1 MVSSSY
7 RFGWKLKPAS
17 IDSDVRI
24 FYVKE
29 MEMSWLIALMGLSVV
44 ATIGAGFWLE
54 MKPRQLPTPAWL
66 KGGLLANLA
75 LFATGM
81 AGAMLMGVGDV
92 MAAEPMAG
100 AAMEITLGKG
110 LALLGIGLPTGLAA
124 IGAAIALGPIGSASL
139 AVIAEKPEMFGRTL
153 IYMGLAEGI
162 AIYGLVMSIL
172 LLGKL

>member
-1 MVSSSY
+1 
-7 RFGWKLKPAS
+7 
-17 IDSDVRI
+17 
-24 FYVKE
+24 
-29 MEMSWLIALMGLSVV
+29 MSWLIASMGLSVV

-54 MKPRQLPTPAWL
+54 IKPRRMPTPAWL
-66 KGGLLANLA
+66 KGGMLANVM
-75 LFATGM
+75 LFGMGM
-81 AGAMLMGVGDV
+81 AGAMLLGIGDV
-92 MAAEPMAG
+92 MAAEQVAG
-100 AAMEITLGKG
+100 AAAEISLGQG
-110 LALLGIGLPTGLAA
+110 LALLGVGLPTGLAA